1 MKESSFG
8 RRSVTRHVP
17 QRYAPQRDAMVSRS
31 EPVEVARVLAVEP
44 DRGGVA
50 PPARELSPEE
60 ELQAWKAERMRTRLS
75 RVPWRQIYLMAGL
88 CFGIGG
94 FMLPDSVNDAFSWI
108 LYGLMAASFYAGLV
122 KRREA
127 ALAH

>member
-1 MKESSFG
+1 MKENSFG

-17 QRYAPQRDAMVSRS
+17 QRGAVTAHSD
-31 EPVEVARVLAVEP
+31 PVVVASTLAVEP
-44 DRGGVA
+44 PQNTNFV
-50 PPARELSPEE
+50 PVARELSPEE
-60 ELQAWKAERMRTRLS
+60 ELEAWKAERMRTRLS
-75 RVPWRQIYLMAGL
+75 RVPWRQIYVMAGL

-108 LYGLMAASFYAGLV
+108 LYGLMAVSFYAGLV

>member
-1 MKESSFG
+1 
-8 RRSVTRHVP
+8 VARH
-17 QRYAPQRDAMVSRS
+17 APSRETTAARS
-31 EPVEVARVLAVEP
+31 EPVAVAPVFAVESEA
-44 DRGGVA
+44 G
-50 PPARELSPEE
+50 PPMPPTRELSPEE
-60 ELQAWKAERMRTRLS
+60 ELEAWKAERMRTRLS
-75 RVPWRQIYLMAGL
+75 RVPWRQIYIMAGL

-94 FMLPDSVNDAFSWI
+94 FMLPDSVNDVFSWV